1 LGAPRGA
8 LPRDD
13 PNATSKE
20 VTSGLPSA
28 LHSMVGMTE
37 PITVLLVEDDSD
49 LRYLEQQALEMDGYT
64 VLAAH
69 DGPEALRIADQHV
82 GPIGLLITDLII
94 PGIGGQGLA
103 RRLRATRRELKVL
116 YVSGYADQ
124 KTLAAHDP
132 GVPLLR
138 KPFRLDG
145 LRALVRELLAGPGA
159 A

>member
-1 LGAPRGA
+1 
-8 LPRDD
+8 
-13 PNATSKE
+13 
-20 VTSGLPSA
+20 
-28 LHSMVGMTE
+28 MVGMTE
-37 PITVLLVEDDSD
+37 PITLLLVEDDSD
-49 LRYLEQQALEMDGYT
+49 LRYLEQAALEMDGYT

-69 DGPEALRIADQHV
+69 DGPEALRIAEQHA

-103 RRLRATRRELKVL
+103 RRLRATRPELKVL

-145 LRALVRELLAGPGA
+145 LRALVRELLAGPGGT
-159 A
+159 